1 MKKFLVV
8 LLLLVSSSAFAQYR
22 HYGHHGHH
30 GHYGHR
36 PSSGNWV
43 APLIG
48 GVIVGAILTDAAR
61 ANQPVPQPPIIIQQ
75 PIPQTTTYNCLVQVY
90 DPITRIVKNE
100 VMICVNQ

>member
-1 MKKFLVV
+1 MKKIIAMVV
-8 LLLLVSSSAFAQYR
+8 LLLSTSAFAQYR
-22 HYGHHGHH
+22 PYGHH

-36 PSSGNWV
+36 PGNGNWV

-61 ANQPVPQPPIIIQQ
+61 ANQPAPQPPIIIQQ
-75 PIPQTTTYNCLVQVY
+75 PIPQTSSYSCLVQVY
-90 DPITRIVKNE
+90 DPITRIIKNE

>member
-8 LLLLVSSSAFAQYR
+8 LLLLVSASAFAQYR
-22 HYGHHGHH
+22 HYGHH

-61 ANQPVPQPPIIIQQ
+61 ANQPVLQPPIIIQQ
-75 PIPQTTTYNCLVQVY
+75 PFPQTSTYNCLVQVY

-100 VMICVNQ
+100 VMLCVNQ

>member
-1 MKKFLVV
+1 MKKFLAIV
-8 LLLLVSSSAFAQYR
+8 LLLVSASAFAQYR
-22 HYGHHGHH
+22 HYGHGHH
-30 GHYGHR
+30 GHR
-36 PSSGNWV
+36 ASSGNWV

-75 PIPQTTTYNCLVQVY
+75 PIPQTSTYNCLVQVY
-90 DPITRIVKNE
+90 DPITRTVKNE

>member
-8 LLLLVSSSAFAQYR
+8 LLLLVSSCAFAQYR
-22 HYGHHGHH
+22 HYGHY

-36 PSSGNWV
+36 ASSGNWV

-75 PIPQTTTYNCLVQVY
+75 LIPQTSSYSCLVQVY
-90 DPITRIVKNE
+90 DPITRIIKNE

>member
-1 MKKFLVV
+1 MKKIIAIVA
-8 LLLLVSSSAFAQYR
+8 LLLSTGAFAQHG
-22 HYGHHGHH
+22 HYGHHGHRYH
-30 GHYGHR
+30 GGGG
-36 PSSGNWV
+36 SGKWV

-75 PIPQTTTYNCLVQVY
+75 PIPQTSSYSCLVQVY
-90 DPITRIVKNE
+90 DPITRTIKNE

>member
-8 LLLLVSSSAFAQYR
+8 LLLLVSASAFAQYR
-22 HYGHHGHH
+22 HYGHH
-30 GHYGHR
+30 GHR

-61 ANQPVPQPPIIIQQ
+61 ANQPAPQPPIIIQQ
-75 PIPQTTTYNCLVQVY
+75 PFPQTSTYNCLVQVY

-100 VMICVNQ
+100 VMLCVNQ